1 MRENEDIEDFEVMVA
16 LPCCVRH
23 SSLEIF
29 MSISIR
35 LETKVEELGDFSRF
49 ERLEISAYYRTI
61 EREDNMH

>member
-49 ERLEISAYYRTI
+49 ERILS
-61 EREDNMH
+61 NN